1 MRFVRFPLPPSI
13 NKSLKPLKSTGRLVK
28 TKEAQIWEKRV
39 LAWSFKNYKDID
51 KCKVDLLN
59 NKDPLEMHLTFV
71 LHKPRFITKEGIIKK
86 GRLDCGNFEKS
97 TTDAISKLIGVDD
110 AFFNKKILQRVYC
123 ENESDQQV
131 IIDIKTSNLVS
142 LTVFLEQFA
151 CI

>member
-28 TKEAQIWEKRV
+28 TKEFQLWEKHV
-39 LAWSFKNYKDID
+39 LVWSYKNYKDIETMIE
-51 KCKVDLLN
+51 KLKN
-59 NKDPLEMHLTFV
+59 NTTPLEICLTFV
-71 LHKPRFITKEGIIKK
+71 IYKPRFITKEEVIKK

-97 TTDAISKLIGVDD
+97 TTDAIAKLIGIDD

-123 ENESDQQV
+123 ENESEQQV
-131 IIDIKTSNLVS
+131 IIDIKESKLLS
-142 LTVFLEQFA
+142 LSEFLKQFA